1 MLIALLDKSLGAIFL
16 MSSWPL
22 RSWVVLLRTPACAC
36 IICTSCFVFLLY
48 FLLISHSNNWPPS
61 ILKTPKGRR
70 KHTQWC
76 WNHLP
81 CDYLCVASKEVSSGA
96 RLILDF
102 NQSPKAPNHASV
114 LGNGKPFYKHLGRK
128 HRQGHFW
135 WTAVVKHSSRWT
147 AASGTWCASTPGR
160 QNRDSSQ
167 KKWSSEARTW
177 ALVQKALKILCQWR

>member
-1 MLIALLDKSLGAIFL
+1 MPE
-16 MSSWPL
+16 SSSMWLSMCGLQGSSFWSPVN
-22 RSWVVLLRTPACAC
+22 SWL
-36 IICTSCFVFLLY
+36 
-48 FLLISHSNNWPPS
+48 
-61 ILKTPKGRR
+61 
-70 KHTQWC
+70 
-76 WNHLP
+76 
-81 CDYLCVASKEVSSGA
+81 
-96 RLILDF
+96 F
-102 NQSPKAPNHASV
+102 NQSPTALNHASA

-177 ALVQKALKILCQWR
+177 ALVQKALKILSVKIDSSMTHSTAGTDLDEGLYDLPCNLQMLEVDTVIATRLTWLRLSH